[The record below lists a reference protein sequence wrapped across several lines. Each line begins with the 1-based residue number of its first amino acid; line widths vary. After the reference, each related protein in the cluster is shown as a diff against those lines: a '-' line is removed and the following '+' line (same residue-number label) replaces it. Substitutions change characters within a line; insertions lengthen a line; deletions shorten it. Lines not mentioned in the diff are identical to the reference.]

1 MRMAIEQLPDDIEAL
16 KRLVIEREERIEAQ
30 RIEVEAKRVEVIE
43 ARLLI
48 EKLKLQIAR
57 FKRIQ
62 FGRKS
67 ERHDERVAQLEL
79 IVEELEANLQRANRR
94 ADRCPITCHARPKN
108 TPRPVGVRRAGPC
121 LSAWAKTYPN
131 IWSSSPSTSR

>member
-1 MRMAIEQLPDDIEAL
+1 MRTAIEQLPDDIEAL
-16 KRLVIEREERIEAQ
+16 KRLVIEREERIESQ
-30 RIEVEAKRVEVIE
+30 RIEVEAKRLEVIE

-57 FKRIQ
+57 YKRIQ

-79 IVEELEANLQRANRR
+79 IVEELEANLPPSEEPAAVPQSDQAPAKDKPARR
-94 ADRCPITCHARPKN
+94 PLPEHL
-108 TPRPVGVRRAGPC
+108 PR
-121 LSAWAKTYPN
+121 T
-131 IWSSSPSTSR
+131 

>member
-1 MRMAIEQLPDDIEAL
+1 MRTPIEQLPDDIETL
-16 KRLVIEREERIEAQ
+16 KRLVIEREEQIEAH
-30 RIEVEAKRVEVIE
+30 RVEVEARRIELEARRVEIETKRLEVIE

-57 FKRIQ
+57 YKRIQ

-79 IVEELEANLQRANRR
+79 IVEELEANL
-94 ADRCPITCHARPKN
+94 P
-108 TPRPVGVRRAGPC
+108 
-121 LSAWAKTYPN
+121 LSEEPASA
-131 IWSSSPSTSR
+131 